1 MNTGTKGAQ
10 GAYMGGQMAAGSN
23 APMMF
28 NPSLYNPGKFW
39 GKKIKTKPIKGYV
52 QFWDLA
58 FILTTYLVQYVFV
71 E

>member
-1 MNTGTKGAQ
+1 MMMNTGTKGAQ

-39 GKKIKTKPIKGYV
+39 GKKLKPSP
-52 QFWDLA
+52 
-58 FILTTYLVQYVFV
+58 
-71 E
+71 